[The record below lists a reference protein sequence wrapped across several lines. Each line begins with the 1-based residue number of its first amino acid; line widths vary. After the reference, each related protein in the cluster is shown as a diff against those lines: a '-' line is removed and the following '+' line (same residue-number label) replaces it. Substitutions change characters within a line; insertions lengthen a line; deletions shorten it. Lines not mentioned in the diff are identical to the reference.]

1 MSAKTSGQAPAG
13 TPAER
18 RLEELARV
26 QGPRVLSYLA
36 RRTTPREDA
45 ADVYQAVLTT
55 TWRKI
60 HKVPESTPGV
70 EGGDAALGW
79 MLAVARRELANHRRS
94 ASRRLA
100 ATDRLRGELTAYPM
114 QGNGTAA
121 EGDGHD
127 HVHDAVAGLD
137 ADDREIVTLTYWDGL
152 TSAQVAAATGLSA
165 SAVRKR
171 LERARQ
177 RLAQHLVSRDTTAAR
192 GVTERYARA

>member
-1 MSAKTSGQAPAG
+1 MSAVM

-60 HKVPESTPGV
+60 HKVPESTAGV
-70 EGGDAALGW
+70 DGGDAALGW
-79 MLAVARRELANHRRS
+79 MLAVARRELANFRRS

-100 ATDRLRGELTAYPM
+100 ATDRLRGELTAYAA
-114 QGNGTAA
+114 GANASGA

-127 HVHDAVAGLD
+127 SVHDALALLD

-177 RLAQHLVSRDTTAAR
+177 RLAGLLASPEAAAV
-192 GVTERYARA
+192 GLPS

>member
-1 MSAKTSGQAPAG
+1 MTASTQVL

-18 RLEELARV
+18 RLEELARA
-26 QGPRVLSYLA
+26 QGPRVLAYLA

-45 ADVYQAVLTT
+45 ADVYQGVLTT

-60 HKVPESTPGV
+60 HKVPDSTAGAD
-70 EGGDAALGW
+70 GGDAALGW

-94 ASRRLA
+94 ATRRLA
-100 ATDRLRGELTAYPM
+100 ATDRLKAELTAYADPAD
-114 QGNGTAA
+114 GTGA

-127 HVHDAVAGLD
+127 TVHDALARLETD
-137 ADDREIVTLTYWDGL
+137 EREIVTLTYWDGL

-177 RLAQHLVSRDTTAAR
+177 RLEQHLVSRDTTSAR
-192 GVTERYARA
+192 GVTEGYARA